1 MSLSAYND
9 PNFTKLVDTHL
20 SNPEHEDFYAKLVAL
35 KTEQKKTLLFMEEL
49 YNTKQLLRQEIGKSE
64 AVLDSLTRQ
73 RKPEETT
80 EQEYKYKLNTVS
92 AYGVEAALSQKY
104 PMKTVT
110 IGGVTTEGE
119 ARPSSKPPACPVRS
133 SVTFQKRA
141 GEAEDSEAVVPKRL
155 VDGLDEGIRKIEA
168 MWDNFSLKSDHRQVS
183 SQGCCFLEGY
193 VGRLNCR
200 FDLQAKLYI
209 ESRLTNRVLY

>member
-1 MSLSAYND
+1 MSHQVHASPVLSAYND
-9 PNFTKLVDTHL
+9 SNFTKLVDAHL

-73 RKPEETT
+73 RPEDTT

-104 PMKTVT
+104 PIKTVT
-110 IGGVTTEGE
+110 IGGVRTEGE
-119 ARPSSKPPACPVRS
+119 ARQSSKPPACPVRS
-133 SVTFQKRA
+133 SVTFQKRVD
-141 GEAEDSEAVVPKRL
+141 EAEDREAVPKRL

-168 MWDNFSLKSDHRQVS
+168 MWDNFSLKSDHRQV
-183 SQGCCFLEGY
+183 G
-193 VGRLNCR
+193 
-200 FDLQAKLYI
+200 I
-209 ESRLTNRVLY
+209 ELLLSRMDTF

>member
-1 MSLSAYND
+1 MSDTTVMSHQVHASPVLSAYND
-9 PNFTKLVDTHL
+9 SNFTKLVDAHL

-73 RKPEETT
+73 RPEDTT

-104 PMKTVT
+104 PIKTVT
-110 IGGVTTEGE
+110 IGGVRTEGE
-119 ARPSSKPPACPVRS
+119 ARQSSKPPACPVRS

-141 GEAEDSEAVVPKRL
+141 GEAEDSEAVPKRL

-168 MWDNFSLKSDHRQVS
+168 MWDNFSLKSDHRQV
-183 SQGCCFLEGY
+183 G
-193 VGRLNCR
+193 
-200 FDLQAKLYI
+200 I
-209 ESRLTNRVLY
+209 ELLLSRMDTF